1 MKDQWPELVGKPAE
15 EARAAILRESVQ
27 LGLALME
34 VQVLPENSPVTR
46 DYRPQR
52 VRIFANA
59 AGTVATEP
67 RCAAAMCS
75 SAQGT
80 RSTMK
85 DRWPELLGKPAEE
98 ARLTILRESAQLGV
112 VLTVQVLPENS
123 PVTLDYSP
131 QRVRIFANAA
141 GGVAT
146 EPRCG

>member
-15 EARAAILRESVQ
+15 EARATILRESVQ
-27 LGLALME
+27 LGLALMD

-59 AGTVATEP
+59 AGT
-67 RCAAAMCS
+67 
-75 SAQGT
+75 
-80 RSTMK
+80 

-98 ARLTILRESAQLGV
+98 ARLTVLRESAQLGV

-131 QRVRIFANAA
+131 QRVRIFVDAA
-141 GGVAT
+141 GCVAT
-146 EPRCG
+146 EPQCG

>member
-1 MKDQWPELVGKPAE
+1 MKDQWPELVGKPAQ
-15 EARAAILRESVQ
+15 EARATILRESVQ
-27 LGLALME
+27 LGLALMD

-46 DYRPQR
+46 DYGPQR
-52 VRIFANA
+52 VRILPMPPVPLPLSLA
-59 AGTVATEP
+59 ATL
-67 RCAAAMCS
+67 CS

-112 VLTVQVLPENS
+112 VLTVQALPENS

-131 QRVRIFANAA
+131 QRVRIFADAA
-141 GGVAT
+141 TISA
-146 EPRCG
+146 